1 MDRKSALVVIDMQ
14 QGFISPDSAQCIKGA
29 AATVPAC
36 VKLINNCRE
45 RGIPVFFVVREYRA
59 DGSDV
64 EHTRYK
70 SWLGGGKA
78 LSPGCDES
86 IGAALPEEFGLCE
99 KDYVIIKPRFSA
111 FFQTELDM
119 MLRRLGVDTVILA
132 GTTTPNCIR
141 TTMYDALSL
150 EYNSIVISD
159 CTSSVTEDIQQANLR
174 DMRNIGA
181 HVMSLEEFMAGGEF
195 EDTAGLLRE
204 VCKEAAGPGKSRA
217 LP

>member
-1 MDRKSALVVIDMQ
+1 MIDMQ
-14 QGFISPDSAQCIKGA
+14 RGFLDKESSLCIGMA
-29 AATVPAC
+29 ADTVPAC
-36 VKLINNCRE
+36 AALIDHCHE
-45 RGIPVFFVVREYRA
+45 KGIPVFFVTRRYRA

-70 SWLGGGKA
+70 AWLEGGRP
-78 LSPGCDES
+78 LSELWPES
-86 IGAALPEEFGLCE
+86 AGYPEEFAVLPG
-99 KDYVIIKPRFSA
+99 DRHIIKPRFSA

-217 LP
+217 LS